1 MICKSCRTHLLS
13 RLHFQH
19 HTLALPTSSCA
30 RRLPFH
36 SGQFRMYSDGTPSPP
51 TPQQPASSDKPVVL
65 SSATPATPGV
75 SQPQSTPNAAPLPTE
90 SKKSTKPAVE
100 RPPSSCP
107 AGTKLTGLNY
117 FKNKPDIFA
126 KEDWEYPDWLWTL
139 LDDSNKQSNS
149 ETGGVDLNCMHFP
162 FFFMSVLL
170 KQSSNPAAAMSK
182 KQRKRYEKKM
192 AALAASQPPK
202 VPLHEQSIDITP
214 APYNTDETGPKDLVA
229 EAAASLEKR
238 TEITRSAREAR
249 RKGIRESNFLRGL

>member
-1 MICKSCRTHLLS
+1 
-13 RLHFQH
+13 
-19 HTLALPTSSCA
+19 
-30 RRLPFH
+30 
-36 SGQFRMYSDGTPSPP
+36 MYSDGTPSPP

-75 SQPQSTPNAAPLPTE
+75 SQPQSTPNAAPLSTE

-149 ETGGVDLNCMHFP
+149 ETGGVDLN
-162 FFFMSVLL
+162 S
-170 KQSSNPAAAMSK
+170 MSK

-192 AALAASQPPK
+192 AVLAASQPPK
-202 VPLHEQSIDITP
+202 VSLHEQSIDITP